1 MKKDYICSYIN
12 EEIANGLSKSEVES
26 YLKELFSKTKKSVDE
41 ATKYLN
47 ESVEKI
53 KGRKAAFV
61 KLADKFE
68 RGFFYHLD
76 GEFNTSI
83 RILPSGFR
91 YLDEILVSQG
101 GHRGSAILEGL
112 IKLDEIIIPE
122 NYRSISGIPNDN
134 HFKPK

>member
-1 MKKDYICSYIN
+1 MSSGLTYSFIDPITIFAQFFYNLVRKKWWAQLHEVGVAIAKN

-41 ATKYLN
+41 TTKYLN

-53 KGRKAAFV
+53 KGRKAAFI
-61 KLADKFE
+61 KLANKFE

-83 RILPSGFR
+83 YEELCLQA
-91 YLDEILVSQG
+91 LDI
-101 GHRGSAILEGL
+101 
-112 IKLDEIIIPE
+112 
-122 NYRSISGIPNDN
+122 
-134 HFKPK
+134 